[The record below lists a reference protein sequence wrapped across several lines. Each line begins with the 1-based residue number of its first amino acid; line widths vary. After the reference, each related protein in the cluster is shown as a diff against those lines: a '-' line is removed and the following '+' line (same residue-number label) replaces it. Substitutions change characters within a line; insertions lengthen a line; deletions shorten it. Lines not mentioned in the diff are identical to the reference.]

1 MDKLISINI
10 ITTDNLL
17 LNQTK
22 YPILYYY
29 NDSIDLINSLL
40 NDIEFSSYLDNTCI
54 NTKYYSITKI
64 CYFIYNIES
73 EVYTQ
78 EEKNIQDIIPIQNKS
93 QIAFQYLLEIF
104 SNLYKISMK
113 KEFVSTDDIIINI
126 ANIYQELKK
135 KYNQRVSIET
145 IKKYIQ
151 GELQNTY
158 HLNSNNVQYIL
169 SKLEDIIE

>member
-29 NDSIDLINSLL
+29 NDSSDLINSLL

-93 QIAFQYLLEIF
+93 QLAFQYLLEIF

-113 KEFVSTDDIIINI
+113 KEFASTDDIIINI

>member
-29 NDSIDLINSLL
+29 NDSSDLINSLL

-93 QIAFQYLLEIF
+93 QLAFQYLLEIF

-113 KEFVSTDDIIINI
+113 KEFASTDDIIINI

-169 SKLEDIIE
+169 SKLKDIIE